1 MKIVFMGTPDFAAIV
16 LEKIAEA
23 GYSVVGVVTQPDK
36 AKDRG
41 KKVQFTPVK
50 EKALTYG
57 LPVLQPERIKG
68 NGEFLREINQLTPDL
83 IVVAA
88 YGQILPPELL
98 QLPPLGCI
106 NVHASLLPELRG
118 ASPIQHA
125 ILSGKNV
132 TGVTI
137 MQMGEGLDTGDMLAK
152 RETEIGSL
160 TGGQLHDRLAHL
172 GGELLTETLPC
183 LENGTIVPEPQ
194 DERKASYAGLIHKE
208 DGKIDFSKTPVEI
221 ERMIRAFDPWPGAF
235 CDYQGKTIKLWAAI
249 PLKENSQSAY
259 GTIISAT
266 NEGIRIVCKNG
277 ILLVTEIQMPGK
289 RRMKIEDYLRGNT
302 IDIGTLLK

>member
-1 MKIVFMGTPDFAAIV
+1 MCIR
-16 LEKIAEA
+16 
-23 GYSVVGVVTQPDK
+23 
-36 AKDRG
+36 DR
-41 KKVQFTPVK
+41 
-50 EKALTYG
+50 
-57 LPVLQPERIKG
+57 
-68 NGEFLREINQLTPDL
+68 
-83 IVVAA
+83 
-88 YGQILPPELL
+88 
-98 QLPPLGCI
+98 LPPLGCI

-152 RETEIGSL
+152 REIEIGSL

-172 GGELLTETLPC
+172 GGELLTETLPR

-208 DGKIDFSKTPVEI
+208 DGKIDFSKTPAEI

-249 PLKENSQSAY
+249 PLKENSQSTY